1 MEKSD
6 AHSWLTW
13 LKMMHVFWNCWIWKV
28 YSQKMPF
35 LYVATR
41 CKSSKNSLYMKYE
54 LKTLYW
60 PKAAKSSQKS
70 DSCCTQLKETEFSS
84 THEICFPKEN
94 GQRSLNHLSSSTY
107 PHQQGLT
114 NWQWY
119 TGLPSTCELYCVL
132 QGPCGALN
140 LTKSRVPSCKTDPLA
155 NSEFDPQE
163 QHGNTYASD
172 LLFAVYLI
180 PVSISLQLL
189 SRRSHQEAL
198 KKC

>member
-1 MEKSD
+1 
-6 AHSWLTW
+6 
-13 LKMMHVFWNCWIWKV
+13 MHTVDWHDWKWCMFFEIAESGKYIRRRCRSYMSPHAASPPRTLSIW
-28 YSQKMPF
+28 SMNRRHTGQKQ
-35 LYVATR
+35 
-41 CKSSKNSLYMKYE
+41 
-54 LKTLYW
+54 
-60 PKAAKSSQKS
+60 KSSQKS

-84 THEICFPKEN
+84 KHEICFPKEN

-132 QGPCGALN
+132 QGPCGALH

-163 QHGNTYASD
+163 QHGNTYATD

-189 SRRSHQEAL
+189 SRR
-198 KKC
+198 